1 MSIHPPHSTVVALAY
16 DGLCTFEFGCTYE
29 VFGLPRPELDHPWY
43 RFEVCAAEPG
53 PLRAAG
59 ALAVRAP
66 HDLDLIEQADTV
78 IVPGWRG
85 PDHSPSP
92 ALLDA
97 LARVPERGG
106 RLVSICS
113 GVFVLAAAGVLDGR
127 RATTHWRYTGTLARR
142 YPQIE
147 VDPDVLYVDEGPVL
161 TSAGSAAGLDLC
173 LHIVR
178 CDYGAAVANNVARRL
193 VLAPHREGGQRQFVE
208 TPVAPATESGRLTA
222 LLDWLPAHIAEDLAV
237 GDLAKQAGM
246 SLRTFQRRFRD
257 ATGTAP
263 GDWLV
268 RQRVA
273 RARHLAE
280 TTDLTVEQ
288 IATRSGFGAVETLRH
303 HFRRLVGTTPTG
315 YRRTFTRMRIHSN
328 SGESPRGTVGPW
340 RPPPRATASVR
351 RAKQADANPT
361 ARAL

>member
-1 MSIHPPHSTVVALAY
+1 MPAHPPHSTVVALAY

-29 VFGLPRPELDHPWY
+29 IFGLPRPELDRPWY

-59 ALAVRAP
+59 SLAVRAP
-66 HDLDLIEQADTV
+66 HDLDLIERADTV
-78 IVPGWRG
+78 IVPGWRN
-85 PDHSPSP
+85 PDAPVP
-92 ALLDA
+92 DALLDA
-97 LARVPERGG
+97 LAGVPERGG
-106 RLVSICS
+106 RLASICS

-127 RATTHWRYTGTLARR
+127 RATTHWRYTAALARR

-178 CDYGAAVANNVARRL
+178 CDHGAAVANNVARRL

-208 TPVAPATESGRLTA
+208 MPVAPAAEAGRLTA
-222 LLDWLPAHIAEDLAV
+222 LLDWLPAHIDEALTV
-237 GDLAKQAGM
+237 GDLARHAGM

-273 RARHLAE
+273 HARRLAE

-303 HFRRLVGTTPTG
+303 HFRRIVGTTPTS
-315 YRRTFTRMRIHSN
+315 YRRTFTLHDPPLASDAASTTLPETG
-328 SGESPRGTVGPW
+328 SGQGP
-340 RPPPRATASVR
+340 TGNEKEVR
-351 RAKQADANPT
+351 RQ
-361 ARAL
+361 

>member
-1 MSIHPPHSTVVALAY
+1 MSDHLHHSTVVALAY

-29 VFGLPRPELDHPWY
+29 VFGLSRPELDRPWY

-59 ALAVRAP
+59 GLAVQAP
-66 HDLDLIEQADTV
+66 HDLALIEHADTV
-78 IVPGWRG
+78 VVPGWRS
-85 PDHSPSP
+85 PDAPASQ

-127 RATTHWRYTGTLARR
+127 RATTHWRYTEALARR
-142 YPQIE
+142 FPRVE

-178 CDYGAAVANNVARRL
+178 RDHGTAVANNVARRL
-193 VLAPHREGGQRQFVE
+193 VLAPHRDGGQRQFVE
-208 TPVAPATESGRLTA
+208 TPVASRVETRRLAA
-222 LLDWLPAHIAEDLAV
+222 LLDWLPAHIDESLTV
-237 GDLAKQAGM
+237 GDLARQAGM
-246 SLRTFQRRFRD
+246 SLRTFQRRIREM
-257 ATGTAP
+257 TGTAP
-263 GDWLV
+263 GDWLI

-273 RARHLAE
+273 HARHLAE
-280 TTDLTVEQ
+280 TTDLTIEQ
-288 IATRSGFGAVETLRH
+288 IATRSGFRAVETLRH
-303 HFRRLVGTTPTG
+303 HFRRRVGTTPTA
-315 YRRTFTRMRIHSN
+315 YRRAFGRLDVSPAN
-328 SGESPRGTVGPW
+328 ESAVQRE
-340 RPPPRATASVR
+340 RSAFLS
-351 RAKQADANPT
+351 
-361 ARAL
+361 

>member
-1 MSIHPPHSTVVALAY
+1 MRDLPYHSTVVAVAY

-29 VFGLPRPELDHPWY
+29 VFGLPRPEVRRPWY

-53 PLRAAG
+53 RLGAAG
-59 ALAVRAP
+59 GLAVGAP
-66 HDLDLIEQADTV
+66 CDLDLIARADTV
-78 IVPGWRG
+78 VVPGWRG
-85 PDHSPSP
+85 PDEPAPP

-97 LARVPERGG
+97 LRRVAERGG

-127 RATTHWRYTGTLARR
+127 RATTHWRYAETLARR
-142 YPQIE
+142 HPRIR
-147 VDPDVLYVDEGPVL
+147 VDPDVLYVDEGRVL

-178 CDYGAAVANNVARRL
+178 RDHGAAIANLVARRL
-193 VLAPHREGGQRQFVE
+193 VLAPHRDGGQQQFV
-208 TPVAPATESGRLTA
+208 TAPVAAKAETGRLAA
-222 LLDWLPAHIAEDLAV
+222 LLDWLPAHLDRPLDVAALARR
-237 GDLAKQAGM
+237 AGM
-246 SLRTFQRRFRD
+246 SVRTFQRRFRET
-257 ATGTAP
+257 TGAAP
-263 GDWLV
+263 GDWLI

-303 HFRRLVGTTPTG
+303 HFRRAVGTTPAS
-315 YRRTFTRMRIHSN
+315 YRRTFNR
-328 SGESPRGTVGPW
+328 
-340 RPPPRATASVR
+340 
-351 RAKQADANPT
+351 
-361 ARAL
+361 

>member
-1 MSIHPPHSTVVALAY
+1 MSGLPFHSTVVAVAY

-29 VFGLPRPELDHPWY
+29 VFGLPRPEVNRPWY

-53 PLRAAG
+53 RLRAAG
-59 ALAVRAP
+59 GLAVSAP
-66 HDLDLIEQADTV
+66 RGLELIEEADTV
-78 IVPGWRG
+78 VMPGWRG
-85 PDHSPSP
+85 PDEP
-92 ALLDA
+92 APPGLLEA
-97 LARVPERGG
+97 LGRVTERGG

-127 RATTHWRYTGTLARR
+127 RATTHWRYAETLARR
-142 YPQIE
+142 YPRIR

-178 CDYGAAVANNVARRL
+178 RDHGAAVANSVARRL
-193 VLAPHREGGQRQFVE
+193 VLAPHRDGGQQQFVAA
-208 TPVAPATESGRLTA
+208 PVAGGAGTGRLSA
-222 LLDWLPAHIAEDLAV
+222 LLDWLPAHIDQPLDIAALAR
-237 GDLAKQAGM
+237 QAGM
-246 SLRTFQRRFRD
+246 SVRTFQRRFRD
-257 ATGTAP
+257 ATGAAP
-263 GDWLV
+263 GEWLI

-303 HFRRLVGTTPTG
+303 HFRRAVGTTPAS
-315 YRRTFTRMRIHSN
+315 YRRTFNRMQD
-328 SGESPRGTVGPW
+328 G
-340 RPPPRATASVR
+340 A
-351 RAKQADANPT
+351 
-361 ARAL
+361 

>member
-1 MSIHPPHSTVVALAY
+1 MSDHPPHSTVVALAY

-29 VFGLPRPELDHPWY
+29 IFGLARPELDRPWY

-59 ALAVRAP
+59 GLAVEAT
-66 HDLDLIEQADTV
+66 HDLELIERADTV
-78 IVPGWRG
+78 VVPGWSS
-85 PDHSPSP
+85 PDHQPSRP
-92 ALLDA
+92 LLDA

-127 RATTHWRYTGTLARR
+127 RATTHWRYTEALARR
-142 YPQIE
+142 YPRIQ

-178 CDYGAAVANNVARRL
+178 RDHGAAVANNVARRL
-193 VLAPHREGGQRQFVE
+193 VLAPHRDGGQQQFVE
-208 TPVAPATESGRLTA
+208 SPVATRAQTGRLAA
-222 LLDWLPAHIAEDLAV
+222 LLDWLPAHIDEELSV
-237 GDLAKQAGM
+237 GDIARQAGM
-246 SLRTFQRRFRD
+246 SLRTFQRRFRE

-263 GDWLV
+263 GDWLI

-273 RARHLAE
+273 LARNLAE

-288 IATRSGFGAVETLRH
+288 IASHSGFGTAETLRH
-303 HFRRLVGTTPTG
+303 HFRRLVGITPAS
-315 YRRTFTRMRIHSN
+315 YRRTFTRMDAS
-328 SGESPRGTVGPW
+328 SPNHP
-340 RPPPRATASVR
+340 AVR
-351 RAKQADANPT
+351 RPSPN
-361 ARAL
+361 ALS